1 MLISATSFGAE
12 KINTITGYLQLLC
25 AFTLGMGLMREGLL
39 DAEKPRARRG
49 QSHAF
54 RNIQGTAKSE
64 CPQRCYRG
72 LPVSSTETKKPH
84 TRRGQVSTCIGTM
97 HHMVPISA

>member
-49 QSHAF
+49 QSHALRNFQDTACVSVSREDATAGF
-54 RNIQGTAKSE
+54 R
-64 CPQRCYRG
+64 R
-72 LPVSSTETKKPH
+72 LP
-84 TRRGQVSTCIGTM
+84 
-97 HHMVPISA
+97 